1 MSSKRNLITASG
13 PALALAVPAVAPAA
27 PQKLV
32 GTVGPGFTIA
42 LKTAAG
48 KRVTTLKPGTYSVVI
63 TDKSDDHNF
72 SLSGP
77 GLNKQFTGVE
87 FVGTKRVTLRV
98 KAGRYSFV
106 CTPHADEMH
115 GGFTVR

>member
-1 MSSKRNLITASG
+1 MSNTKGLIAASTA
-13 PALALAVPAVAPAA
+13 ALALAVPTVAPAA
-27 PQKLV
+27 PPKLV
-32 GTVGPGFTIA
+32 GTVGPGFAIG

-48 KRVTTLKPGTYSVVI
+48 KRVKALKPGTYSLVI

-72 SLSGP
+72 RLRGP
-77 GLNKQFTGVE
+77 GLDKQFTGVS
-87 FVGTKRVTLRV
+87 FVGTKKVTLRV

-106 CTPHADEMH
+106 CDPHADEMH

>member
-1 MSSKRNLITASG
+1 MSKNKCLVAASAA
-13 PALALAVPAVAPAA
+13 ALALAVPAASAAA
-27 PQKLV
+27 PPKLV
-32 GTVGPGFTIA
+32 GTVGPGYTIT

-48 KRVTTLKPGTYSVVI
+48 KRVTTLKRGTYSLAI

-72 SLSGP
+72 RLRGP
-77 GLNKQFTGVE
+77 GLNREFSSVD
-87 FVGTKRVTLRV
+87 FVGKKTVTLRV

-106 CTPHADEMH
+106 CDPHSDEMH

>member
-1 MSSKRNLITASG
+1 MLCAFF
-13 PALALAVPAVAPAA
+13 ALAAPAVAPAA
-27 PQKLV
+27 PPKLV
-32 GTVGPGFTIA
+32 GTVGPGFSIA

-48 KRVTTLKPGTYSVVI
+48 KRVATLKPGTYSLVI

-72 SLSGP
+72 RLRGP
-77 GLNKQFTGVE
+77 GLNREFTDVDI
-87 FVGTKRVTLRV
+87 VGTKKVTLRV

-106 CTPHADEMH
+106 CDPHVDEMH